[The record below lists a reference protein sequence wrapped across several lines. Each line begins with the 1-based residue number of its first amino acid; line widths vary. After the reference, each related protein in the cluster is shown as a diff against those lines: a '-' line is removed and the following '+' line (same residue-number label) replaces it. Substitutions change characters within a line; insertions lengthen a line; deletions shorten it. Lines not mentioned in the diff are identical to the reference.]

1 MSTFDLLAELPIEVD
16 DYTLEGLRSDV
27 SGGFER
33 QTTVVHLTGGGLE
46 GVGEDVVYD
55 PEEHVAFQQAGPV
68 HAGTLSGR
76 FALGDFC
83 DLVDSLDLFPVEPKR
98 EVSRLYRRWTFHS
111 AALDLALAQAGQ
123 PLHAALRREPQPVT
137 FVVSL
142 RLGEP
147 PSLEPLQRRLGRY
160 PKLHFKLDPTSS
172 WTEDLID
179 ALVRTHAVDSV
190 DFKSLYRGTIV
201 DQPSDPVL
209 YARVV
214 EAFPDA
220 WIEPPEDGQPQAV
233 ADGRAAQ
240 SVRRLRLLRRARHRR
255 LQRRAV
261 RARAGAQPGP
271 VSGLA
276 VPSRHAQRPRA
287 GGLQRE
293 GPASRPAGQPAAA
306 RSVKD
311 RLPLGGHLNAGLGRN
326 YVHAEVSSQEARV
339 TDRPLDGAVA
349 LVTGASSGIGEATA
363 LALAAHGATVAIA
376 ARRRDRLESLAER
389 LEGNGATALV
399 IEADLTDPTQAE
411 AAINRTAA
419 ELGRLD
425 ILVNNAGMMLLGPVV
440 DADTTQWWRMLD
452 INVNA
457 LLYCANAALP
467 HLLDAAQDGPR
478 NVADMV
484 NVSSV
489 AGRTVRRGSAVY
501 NLTKHGVGAF
511 SESLRQEVAGRHVR
525 VSLVEPGA
533 TATELR
539 SHNTQE
545 IRDMQ
550 AQRFAGV
557 RTMDADDI
565 ADAILYI
572 VTRPWHVAVN
582 EILIRPTEQ
591 AD

>member
-1 MSTFDLLAELPIEVD
+1 
-16 DYTLEGLRSDV
+16 
-27 SGGFER
+27 
-33 QTTVVHLTGGGLE
+33 
-46 GVGEDVVYD
+46 
-55 PEEHVAFQQAGPV
+55 
-68 HAGTLSGR
+68 
-76 FALGDFC
+76 
-83 DLVDSLDLFPVEPKR
+83 
-98 EVSRLYRRWTFHS
+98 
-111 AALDLALAQAGQ
+111 
-123 PLHAALRREPQPVT
+123 
-137 FVVSL
+137 
-142 RLGEP
+142 
-147 PSLEPLQRRLGRY
+147 
-160 PKLHFKLDPTSS
+160 
-172 WTEDLID
+172 
-179 ALVRTHAVDSV
+179 
-190 DFKSLYRGTIV
+190 
-201 DQPSDPVL
+201 
-209 YARVV
+209 
-214 EAFPDA
+214 
-220 WIEPPEDGQPQAV
+220 
-233 ADGRAAQ
+233 
-240 SVRRLRLLRRARHRR
+240 
-255 LQRRAV
+255 
-261 RARAGAQPGP
+261 
-271 VSGLA
+271 
-276 VPSRHAQRPRA
+276 
-287 GGLQRE
+287 
-293 GPASRPAGQPAAA
+293 
-306 RSVKD
+306 
-311 RLPLGGHLNAGLGRN
+311 
-326 YVHAEVSSQEARV
+326 V

-440 DADTTQWWRMLD
+440 EADTAQWWRMLD

-467 HLLDAAQDGPR
+467 HLLGAAQDSPR